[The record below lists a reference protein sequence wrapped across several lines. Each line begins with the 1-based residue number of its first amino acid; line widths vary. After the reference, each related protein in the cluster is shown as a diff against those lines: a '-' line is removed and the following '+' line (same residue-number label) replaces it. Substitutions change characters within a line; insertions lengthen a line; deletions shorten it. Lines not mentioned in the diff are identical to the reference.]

1 MIAMKRQ
8 FLCKAKPLVL
18 RLMMTI
24 PQLARIEKACSSRTK
39 MIIINNPHNPTGK
52 ILTKI
57 DFEALDELLL
67 KFPNIILLSDEVY
80 EYITFEE
87 NISRHIHAPSF

>member
-1 MIAMKRQ
+1 
-8 FLCKAKPLVL
+8 
-18 RLMMTI
+18 MTT
-24 PQLARIEKACSSRTK
+24 QLARIEKACSSRTK

-67 KFPNIILLSDEVY
+67 KFPNIILLSDEV
-80 EYITFEE
+80 
-87 NISRHIHAPSF
+87 

>member
-1 MIAMKRQ
+1 
-8 FLCKAKPLVL
+8 
-18 RLMMTI
+18 
-24 PQLARIEKACSSRTK
+24 

-87 NISRHIHAPSF
+87 KHISAHTRTQLLNRLMVSSFGKTFHVTGWKVGTCHAHLMKK